1 MVKTVKTVA
10 ATLILTCTIASAQ
23 TLVTVNGTPIT
34 QSDVDNALMQ
44 ATQGRFNQVP
54 ADKQAEFRRQV
65 LEQLVAKELIYDD
78 AKKNGILESKEYKA
92 EYNIVI
98 ENVKKEI
105 AIQVW
110 QQNEIAKINVSDKE
124 LKTYYDKNKEEFVE
138 SEKVK
143 ASHILV
149 KTEDEA
155 NKITAELQSLKGAAL
170 ENKFAA
176 IAKEKSTCTS
186 APRGGDLGY
195 FYQGQM
201 VPEFNDKA
209 FSMNAKTITQ
219 KPVKTVHGYHV
230 IYLTDKQMASTRSFD
245 EVKPFLEERLKMEKF
260 KTSMQVKMEIL
271 EKKATIK

>member
-1 MVKTVKTVA
+1 MVKIVKIVTA
-10 ATLILTCTIASAQ
+10 SLILTCTLATAQ
-23 TLVTVNGTPIT
+23 TLVTVNGTAIT

-65 LEQLVAKELIYDD
+65 LEQLIAKELIFDD
-78 AKKNGILESKEYKA
+78 AKKNGILESKEYKD
-92 EYNIVI
+92 EYEIVL
-98 ENVKKEI
+98 ENVKKEL

-110 QQNEIAKINVSDKE
+110 QQKELEKVEVSEKE
-124 LKTYYDKNKEEFVE
+124 LKSYYDKNKEEFVE
-138 SEKVK
+138 NEKVK

-155 NKITAELQSLKGAAL
+155 NKITAELQSLKGVAL
-170 ENKFAA
+170 ENKFAE

-195 FYQGQM
+195 FYPGQM

-209 FSMNAKTITQ
+209 FSMSAKTITQ

-230 IYLTDKQMASTRSFD
+230 IYLADKQIASTKSFK
-245 EVKPFLEERLKMEKF
+245 EVKPFLEQRLKMEKF
-260 KTSMQVKMEIL
+260 KTTMQTRMQVL
-271 EKKATIK
+271 EKKAIIK